1 MRHRTKK
8 WTELAARGRFSMNV
22 HAVIAGKEYCRIS
35 APQIS
40 HSLATEPFSIGNCNA
55 ASLKVDVLLEDG
67 EEIPE
72 AASVR
77 IIAQLTD
84 LDVTDHTE
92 TLPFGEFWVDTGPVV
107 ENLCT
112 LSCYDAMLKT
122 SQAMVDD
129 EDDESAWPKSMA
141 VVVQEIAY
149 RIGVPIDPRTR
160 INCGLNYMVPFPKGY
175 TMQQV
180 LGWIGACNGGN
191 WTITDEGELRLVTL
205 TAPPAENYHIVDEN
219 FNDIVTGDGF
229 TLSWKTSS
237 GSSEIQTPE
246 TGSGVDSLLP
256 KLYPIVDHEFNRIVT
271 ADGFML
277 VYDQTGAVEAEQGL
291 IHVPFVCGSVTTG
304 KRLVVSKIT
313 MTDEEGNAYSQGDDS
328 GFEITVD
335 NCPYSCQGICND
347 LYQMLNGI
355 EYEPFTAT
363 DAVFDPATELG
374 DQVKIGDKVHS
385 SIYSMDALLGVGY
398 TNTIS
403 APINAEATKQYPYL
417 TARDKNRG
425 KVFLEASAD
434 YNGVTMSAEDGLLVA
449 KTNNT
454 SRSTSSTS
462 TQSLVAVQSTPVSRA
477 EVQYS
482 DDFIAMRAR
491 DPETGHMEDCIF
503 FDDEAEKYRIKKTV
517 LIEQADEIATEVN
530 RLSEELESMK
540 GGEGDDAVNLPQL
553 LQEIKAVQTALTEQ
567 RTTLEGLETSAAD
580 IKKTLDA
587 VQIAIS
593 DIKTAAAGIRSVVDK
608 NATSL
613 ATMQTDVTALKQAVA
628 DQSAEMAEVHATV
641 DEHSTSLA
649 AIGEKLTAAQGTLD
663 NILSLLKEMSG
674 NKDTE
679 TEKEGT

>member
-1 MRHRTKK
+1 
-8 WTELAARGRFSMNV
+8 MNV

-92 TLPFGEFWVDTGPVV
+92 TLQFGEFWVDTGPVV

-149 RIGVPIDPRTR
+149 RIGVPIDPRTH
-160 INCGLNYMVPFPKGY
+160 INRGLNYMVPFPKGY

-191 WTITDEGELRLVTL
+191 WTITDTGELRLVTL
-205 TAPPAENYHIVDEN
+205 TAPPAENYHIVDEK
-219 FNDIVTGDGF
+219 FNDIITGDGS
-229 TLSWKTSS
+229 TLAWKLAT

-246 TGSGVDSLLP
+246 VGGSVGSLIP
-256 KLYPIVDHEFNRIVT
+256 KVYPVVDHEFNRIIT

-277 VYDQTGAVEAEQGL
+277 VYDKTGAVEAEQGL

-304 KRLVVSKIT
+304 KRLVASKVT
-313 MTDEEGNAYSQGDDS
+313 MTDEEGNTYSQGDDS

-347 LYQMLNGI
+347 LYRMLNGI

-403 APINAEATKQYPYL
+403 APINTEATRQYPYL
-417 TARDKNRG
+417 TARDKNRD

-434 YNGVTMSAEDGLLVA
+434 YGGVTMSAEDGLLVA
-449 KTNNT
+449 KTG
-454 SRSTSSTS
+454 SSAS
-462 TQSLVAVQSTPVSRA
+462 SVATQSMDNARSAAMSRA

-482 DDFIAMRAR
+482 DDYIAMRAR

-503 FDDEAEKYRIKKTV
+503 FDDEVEKYRIKKAV

-530 RLSEELESMK
+530 RLAEELKSME
-540 GGEGDDAVNLPQL
+540 GGEGEEAVNLPQL
-553 LQEIKAVQTALTEQ
+553 MQTVKDVQAALTEQ

-580 IKKTLDA
+580 IKKTLAA
-587 VQIAIS
+587 VQTALS
-593 DIKTAAAGIRSVVDK
+593 DIKTAAAGIRSVVDE
-608 NATSL
+608 NATML
-613 ATMQTDVTALKQAVA
+613 AAMQTDVTALKQAVA
-628 DQSAEMAEVHATV
+628 SQSTEIAEVHATV
-641 DEHSTSLA
+641 DKHTTSLA
-649 AIGEKLTAAQGTLD
+649 AMDEKLTAAQGTLD
-663 NILSLLKEMSG
+663 TILSLLKEMSS

>member
-1 MRHRTKK
+1 MK
-8 WTELAARGRFSMNV
+8 L
-22 HAVIAGKEYCRIS
+22 
-35 APQIS
+35 
-40 HSLATEPFSIGNCNA
+40 
-55 ASLKVDVLLEDG
+55 DVLLDDG
-67 EEIPE
+67 ESIPDG
-72 AASVR
+72 ASVR
-77 IIAQLTD
+77 IIARLTD
-84 LDVTDHTE
+84 LDVTEHTE
-92 TLPFGEFWVDTGPVV
+92 TLQFGEFMVDTCNKE
-107 ENLCT
+107 ENIYS

-129 EDDESAWPKSMA
+129 NDSESGWPKSMA

-149 RIGVPIDPRTR
+149 RIGTPIDPRTR
-160 INCGLNYMVPFPKGY
+160 INRGLNYMVPFPKGY

-191 WTITDEGELRLVTL
+191 WTITDDGMLRLVTL
-205 TAPPAENYHIVDEN
+205 TAPPTETYRIVDEYY
-219 FNDIVTGDGF
+219 NDIITGDGYA
-229 TLSWKTSS
+229 LAWELSS
-237 GSSEIQTPE
+237 GNGEPQTPE
-246 TGSGVDSLLP
+246 TGSSVGSLTQ
-256 KLYPIVDHEFNRIVT
+256 KIYPVVDHEFNRIVT
-271 ADGFML
+271 ADGFTL
-277 VYDQTGAVEAEQGL
+277 VYDQTGAVEAAQG
-291 IHVPFVCGSVTTG
+291 IVHVPMVRGKVATG
-304 KRLVVSKIT
+304 RRLKVSKVT
-313 MTDEEGNAYSQGDDS
+313 MTDEEGNSFSKGDDT
-328 GFEITVD
+328 GFEIAVD
-335 NCPYSCQGICND
+335 NCPYSCQSICND
-347 LYQMLNGI
+347 LYSMLNGI

-363 DAVFDPATELG
+363 DALFDPAAELG
-374 DQVKIGDKVHS
+374 DQVKIGDQVHS
-385 SIYSMDALLGVGY
+385 SIYSMDATFDIGY
-398 TNTIS
+398 ANTIS
-403 APINAEATKQYPYL
+403 APTNTEATRQYPYL
-417 TARDKNRG
+417 TQRDKNRG

-454 SRSTSSTS
+454 SRSTS

-530 RLSEELESMK
+530 RLSEELKSME

-553 LQEIKAVQTALTEQ
+553 LQEIKAVQTALAEQ

-580 IKKTLDA
+580 IKKTLAA
-587 VQIAIS
+587 VQTALS

-613 ATMQTDVTALKQAVA
+613 AAMQTDVTALKQAVA

-641 DEHSTSLA
+641 EEHSTSLTA
-649 AIGEKLTAAQGTLD
+649 MGEKLTAAQGTLD
-663 NILSLLKEMSG
+663 TILLLLKEMSG
-674 NKDTE
+674 SKGTETDPDTGTDDKTTE